1 AATMA
6 LPLRPAR
13 AEVVEEVVA
22 RINDDMITRSELKDA
37 EQQVAED
44 ILNKGTSDS
53 DNQIA
58 KAKSELLRDMITKRL
73 LVQQAERLYDL
84 SKMQDA
90 FVRQFKEQQK
100 IPTNGE
106 LEKLLSQE
114 NMTLDEF
121 KKKLV
126 EINAPGSV
134 IDME

>member
-1 AATMA
+1 MSSRLEMKTILFNMRPAMAALLLAATWATM
-6 LPLRPAR
+6 PRFAR

-53 DNQIA
+53 DSQIA

-84 SKMQDA
+84 NKMQ
-90 FVRQFKEQQK
+90 V
-100 IPTNGE
+100 
-106 LEKLLSQE
+106 
-114 NMTLDEF
+114 
-121 KKKLV
+121 
-126 EINAPGSV
+126 
-134 IDME
+134 